1 MKESGAGSNRMRDP
15 VPDLPKKFWDVEV
28 VVLVLVVVV
37 VVIAAHSPAAFLVRP
52 GQQAFGPQLG
62 PVHLWPHCVPVHSH
76 AQLGPVQYPEERRK
90 EKGGEETDYKALI
103 ST

>member
-28 VVLVLVVVV
+28 VVVVVV
-37 VVIAAHSPAAFLVRP
+37 VNAWIAAHSPAAFLVRP

-62 PVHLWPHCVPVHSH
+62 PVHS
-76 AQLGPVQYPEERRK
+76 
-90 EKGGEETDYKALI
+90 
-103 ST
+103 